1 VQLRVLCGLT
11 LIAALVHAAPASGQE
26 PAPTLPPGSIVAG
39 VDLSGRDWHSARGEL
54 QRALSHTH
62 QRPVRV
68 RGRGRSFSIG
78 TSRLGL
84 RIHYA
89 RMIRAAFAAA
99 ARGEPV
105 NIPLERSLNRRRLS
119 SAVAWVSR
127 RLHKP
132 ARNARVRFGVRR
144 VRRFRHRLG
153 LAVDR
158 SRLRKGIIDKLI
170 RPQERRLI
178 RVRLRRVRPA
188 VMLRELRRIHHT
200 YVSISR
206 GRYILRLFKR
216 LRVVRRYRIAVG
228 QAGYGTPG
236 GFRRVLSKQVNPAWH
251 APNAPW
257 AGNLAGQTIP
267 PGDPRNPLKARWMG
281 LGGGIGIHGTAESW
295 SIGTR
300 ASHGCI
306 RMHVGDVI
314 SLYRR
319 VPLGTLVLIR

>member
-1 VQLRVLCGLT
+1 VQLRVLC
-11 LIAALVHAAPASGQE
+11 ALAFIGALAHAPVAPGQE
-26 PAPTLPPGSIVAG
+26 PAPTLPPGSFVAG
-39 VDLSGRDWHSARGEL
+39 VDLSGLDREAARA
-54 QRALSHTH
+54 ALRGGLSRVHE
-62 QRPVRV
+62 RPVRV
-68 RGRGRSFSIG
+68 RGRGRSFRIG
-78 TSRLGL
+78 AMRLGL
-84 RIHYA
+84 RIGYE
-89 RMIRAAFAAA
+89 RMIRVAFGAA

-105 NIPLERSLNRRRLS
+105 NVPLERSLNRRRLS

-132 ARNARVRFGVRR
+132 ARSARARFGVRR
-144 VRRFRHRLG
+144 VRRLRHRFG

-158 SRLRKGIIDKLI
+158 SRLRKEIVDKLI
-170 RPQERRLI
+170 HPDERRLV

-188 VMLRELRRIHHT
+188 VTLRELRRIHRT

-206 GRYILRLFKR
+206 GRFILRLFKR

-228 QAGYGTPG
+228 AAGYGTPG
-236 GFRRVLSKQVNPAWH
+236 GFKRVLSKQVNPAWH

-257 AGNLAGQTIP
+257 AGELAGQTIP

-314 SLYRR
+314 GLYRR